1 MAVSASWLH
10 LAAVLST
17 LGAVVSCAESYSNSA
32 SGSYFLQDNYNSSN
46 FFSGFDFFSEADP
59 TRGFV
64 KYRSAVEA
72 NAQSL
77 AGFANGAVY
86 LGADHLTMNPTTP
99 GRGSV
104 RVSSKKSFTKG
115 LFIADILHMP
125 ENKCGVWPAFWTV
138 GPNWPASGEI
148 DIIEGVN
155 TAKTVTSTLHTSE
168 GCSFRQGNCKGN
180 QGCGQESQDTKTYG
194 AGFNDM
200 GGGIYAME
208 WQSHSIKIFFFP
220 RTGPIPGDIDSDSP
234 DTASWPAPQAEFSGP
249 GCDID
254 QHFMNHQIIFNTA
267 FCGEWAGRVF
277 SKDPVCSK
285 LATTCDEYVAS
296 NPGEFKEAYWSIN
309 SVKVFTKQ
317 SSLKRATRSFQ
328 A

>member
-1 MAVSASWLH
+1 MAVSTSWLH

-17 LGAVVSCAESYSNSA
+17 LLALAHCADSFPNTT
-32 SGSYFLQDNYNSSN
+32 SGSYVLQDNYTSNN
-46 FFSGFDFFSEADP
+46 FFEGFDFFSGPDP

-64 KYRSAVEA
+64 KYHSAVQA
-72 NAQSL
+72 NSQSL

-86 LGADHLTMNPTTP
+86 LGVDHETMDPARP

-104 RVSSKKSFTKG
+104 RLSSKNSFTKG
-115 LFIADILHMP
+115 LFIADIAHMP
-125 ENKCGVWPAFWTV
+125 ENKCGVWPAFWTF
-138 GPNWPASGEI
+138 GPNWPSSGEI

-168 GCSFRQGNCKGN
+168 GCSFRQGNCEGN
-180 QGCGQESQDTKTYG
+180 QGCGQESKDTKTYG
-194 AGFNDM
+194 AGFNAI

-208 WQSHSIKIFFFP
+208 WQSESIKIFFFP
-220 RTGPIPGDIDSDSP
+220 RTGTIPEDIDSDSP
-234 DTASWPAPQAEFSGP
+234 NTASWPAPQAEFAGSG
-249 GCDID
+249 CNID
-254 QHFMNHQIIFNTA
+254 QHFKNHQIVFNTA
-267 FCGEWAGRVF
+267 FCGDWAGKVF
-277 SKDPVCSK
+277 SEDPVCSK
-285 LATTCDEYVAS
+285 LAPTCDEYVAS

-309 SVKVFTKQ
+309 SVKVFKK